1 MMRNLRD
8 AGWLT
13 ADRAQS
19 YMLVLGVALIV
30 FMLGAF
36 GNILKPAVSDPQAR
50 PMAAD
55 FDAFWSGASLALHGH
70 AAQAYDG
77 PAIGQAEAV
86 GAELPPGQILPYLYP
101 PVFLLLCLPLAAFP
115 YLIAMPV
122 FLGLGFVGNALLL
135 RRLLPQR
142 WALLPI
148 WVLPGAVMNAV
159 IGQNGFVS
167 AAAFGGAML
176 LLERWPIAAGACL
189 GLFAYK
195 PHLALCIPV
204 ALAAAR
210 RFSAFFA
217 CAASAALLTGASWLV
232 LGTGAWMAFF
242 AHAHVLRAVLAS
254 PEVWPKLVSVYAAIR
269 LLHGGTNLAF
279 AGQAIVS
286 VFCLVA
292 VAYVCAARP
301 GGRAEM
307 ATLIVAALLCTPYAM
322 DYDLVCLG
330 LPMAWLAGAAVRDG
344 WRPWEK
350 FVALAC
356 FVLPLFARGL
366 NLGFGVPL
374 APFCLAGLL
383 GCVVSR
389 ARARKEPA
397 QITERKESKIL
408 TQMNTDKTG

>member
-1 MMRNLRD
+1 MIRILRD
-8 AGWLT
+8 ADWLN
-13 ADRAQS
+13 ADRAGS

-36 GNILKPAVSDPQAR
+36 GNILKPALTDPQAR

-55 FDAFWSGASLALHGH
+55 FDAFWSGARLALHGQ

-77 PAIGQAEAV
+77 AAIGQAEAV
-86 GAELPPGQILPYLYP
+86 GAQLPQDKILPYLYP

-115 YLIAMPV
+115 YLVAMPL
-122 FLGLGFVGNALLL
+122 FLGLGFVGNALQL
-135 RRLLPQR
+135 RVLLPQR
-142 WALLPI
+142 WAALPI

-176 LLERWPIAAGACL
+176 LLESRPIAAGACL

-195 PHLALCIPV
+195 PHLALCIPL

-210 RFSAFFA
+210 RFAAFLA
-217 CAASAALLTGASWLV
+217 CAASAALLASASWLI
-232 LGTGAWMAFF
+232 LGIGAWREFF

-269 LLHGGTNLAF
+269 LLHGGTGLAF
-279 AGQAIVS
+279 AGQLIVS
-286 VFCLVA
+286 VVCLAA
-292 VAYVCAARP
+292 VAYVCAGRP

-330 LPMAWLAGAAVRDG
+330 LPMAWLAGEAMRDG

-350 FVALAC
+350 LALLAC
-356 FVLPLFARGL
+356 FVVPLFARGV

-389 ARARKEPA
+389 ARARGLSA
-397 QITERKESKIL
+397 L
-408 TQMNTDKTG
+408 VVAA